1 MIGWLAKLQDC
12 DKLSVS
18 IHVYSIRASLVT
30 AKVNQGVT
38 RGSLLTLFTTLS
50 TSRSIRLSLRTI
62 EFQKLDKEPTTITE
76 C

>member
-12 DKLSVS
+12 DKVSVS

-38 RGSLLTLFTTLS
+38 RD
-50 TSRSIRLSLRTI
+50 R
-62 EFQKLDKEPTTITE
+62 